1 MRFVLI
7 IAAFLCAA
15 ELCAYASIQQDVIE
29 RDTIGGGGGG
39 GGGGDLSST
48 DIDTFAELDAIVA
61 DEGLVNLNDA
71 QTLLNK
77 IIDGNSNTIRMLRD
91 ATDCTSY
98 TGAVDGQYCWEQDDN
113 VLYVCETADECDTP
127 GEWDAIASGSPLTVE
142 ESDANPTVSNVS
154 KVQFNAAHFTVTDEG
169 GGQVQVDSILSPL
182 ASALASNPTDCSANQ
197 YATTIAANG
206 NLTCTQVA
214 GSQVTN
220 TPAGNIAASTV
231 QAAIDELDSEK
242 LGTSGNAATASALAA
257 NPTDCSANQ
266 FANAI
271 TANGNLTCAA
281 LTDSDIPNTITID
294 AAAALA
300 SNPSDCSANQY
311 ATTIAANGS
320 LTCAQVSGSQVSNT
334 PAGNVSATTA
344 QAAIDELDTE
354 KPDKSRIKTLFV
366 FRPTMNEP
374 PVSNF
379 ATIDTRNSHPVLD
392 FDGSTNESAVFTFV
406 MPQAYSGGGVTVY
419 IHYAMTSATSGDIDW
434 DVSFERVGDQQQDID
449 SDSFASV
456 QSVDN
461 TVVPGT
467 SGLVDVVSVSFTNG
481 AQMDSCA
488 AGEVCRI
495 KITRD
500 AASDTDNTD
509 AELVAAE
516 LRES

>member
-39 GGGGDLSST
+39 GGGLSSS
-48 DIDTFAELDAIVA
+48 DIDTFAELDAIVT

-77 IIDGNSNTIRMLRD
+77 VIDGNSNTIRMLRA
-91 ATDCTSY
+91 ATDCTSFA
-98 TGAVDGQYCWEQDDN
+98 GAVDGQYCWEQDDN

-127 GEWDAIASGSPLTVE
+127 GEWNAVASAASLDDLTDVTIT
-142 ESDANPTVSNVS
+142 DPQDNDILRYDTGAWV
-154 KVQFNAAHFTVTDEG
+154 NAALGSLADLNALLG
-169 GGQVQVDSILSPL
+169 GISIPDTGTLNNDGICTWDAAGSEIDCATTNAPT

-206 NLTCTQVA
+206 NLTCAQVS

-220 TPAGNIAASTV
+220 TPAGNIAATTV
-231 QAAIDELDSEK
+231 
-242 LGTSGNAATASALAA
+242 
-257 NPTDCSANQ
+257 
-266 FANAI
+266 
-271 TANGNLTCAA
+271 
-281 LTDSDIPNTITID
+281 
-294 AAAALA
+294 
-300 SNPSDCSANQY
+300 
-311 ATTIAANGS
+311 
-320 LTCAQVSGSQVSNT
+320 
-334 PAGNVSATTA
+334 

-354 KPDKSRIKTLFV
+354 KPDRSKIKSLFV

-374 PVSNF
+374 PASNF

-434 DVSFERVGDQQQDID
+434 DVSFERVGDQQQDMD
-449 SDSFASV
+449 SDSFA
-456 QSVDN
+456 
-461 TVVPGT
+461 
-467 SGLVDVVSVSFTNG
+467 
-481 AQMDSCA
+481 
-488 AGEVCRI
+488 
-495 KITRD
+495 
-500 AASDTDNTD
+500 
-509 AELVAAE
+509 
-516 LRES
+516 

>member
-39 GGGGDLSST
+39 GGGLSSS
-48 DIDTFAELDAIVA
+48 DIDSFAELDAIVA

-77 IIDGNSNTIRMLRD
+77 VIDGNSNTIKMLRH

-127 GEWDAIASGSPLTVE
+127 GEWGAIASGGSLTVE
-142 ESDANPTVSNVS
+142 ESDANPTVGNVT
-154 KVQFNAAHFTVTDEG
+154 KVQFNAAHFAVTDET
-169 GGQVQVDSILSPL
+169 GGQAQVDAILSPL
-182 ASALASNPTDCSANQ
+182 AT
-197 YATTIAANG
+197 
-206 NLTCTQVA
+206 
-214 GSQVTN
+214 
-220 TPAGNIAASTV
+220 
-231 QAAIDELDSEK
+231 
-242 LGTSGNAATASALAA
+242 
-257 NPTDCSANQ
+257 
-266 FANAI
+266 
-271 TANGNLTCAA
+271 
-281 LTDSDIPNTITID
+281 
-294 AAAALA
+294 ALA

-311 ATTIAANGS
+311 ATTIAANGN
-320 LTCAQVSGSQVSNT
+320 LTCSQVAGTQVTNT
-334 PAGNVSATTA
+334 PAGNIAATTV

-354 KPDKSRIKTLFV
+354 KPDRSKIKSLFV

-374 PVSNF
+374 PASNF

-434 DVSFERVGDQQQDID
+434 DVSFERVGDQQQDMD
-449 SDSFASV
+449 SDSFAAA

-509 AELVAAE
+509 AELVGVE

>member
-39 GGGGDLSST
+39 GGGLSSS
-48 DIDTFAELDAIVA
+48 DIDSFAELDAIVA

-77 IIDGNSNTIRMLRD
+77 VIDGNSNTIKMLRH

-127 GEWDAIASGSPLTVE
+127 GEWGAIASGGSLTVE
-142 ESDANPTVSNVS
+142 ESDANPTVGNVT
-154 KVQFNAAHFTVTDEG
+154 KVQFNAAHFAVTDET
-169 GGQVQVDSILSPL
+169 GGQAQVDAILSPL
-182 ASALASNPTDCSANQ
+182 AT
-197 YATTIAANG
+197 
-206 NLTCTQVA
+206 
-214 GSQVTN
+214 
-220 TPAGNIAASTV
+220 
-231 QAAIDELDSEK
+231 
-242 LGTSGNAATASALAA
+242 
-257 NPTDCSANQ
+257 
-266 FANAI
+266 
-271 TANGNLTCAA
+271 
-281 LTDSDIPNTITID
+281 
-294 AAAALA
+294 ALA

-311 ATTIAANGS
+311 ATTIAANGN
-320 LTCAQVSGSQVSNT
+320 LTCSQVAGTQVTNT
-334 PAGNVSATTA
+334 PAGNIAATTV

-354 KPDKSRIKTLFV
+354 KPDRSKIKSLFV

-374 PVSNF
+374 PASNF

-434 DVSFERVGDQQQDID
+434 DVSFERVGDQQQDMD
-449 SDSFASV
+449 SDSFAAA

-467 SGLVDVVSVSFTNG
+467 SGNVDVVSVSFTNG

-509 AELVAAE
+509 AELVGVE

>member
-29 RDTIGGGGGG
+29 KDTIGGGGGG
-39 GGGGDLSST
+39 GGGLSSS
-48 DIDTFAELDAIVA
+48 DIDSFAELDAIVA

-77 IIDGNSNTIRMLRD
+77 VIDGNSNTIKMLRH

-127 GEWDAIASGSPLTVE
+127 GEWGAIASGGSLTVE
-142 ESDANPTVSNVS
+142 ESDANPTVGNVT
-154 KVQFNAAHFTVTDEG
+154 KVQFNAAHFAVTDET
-169 GGQVQVDSILSPL
+169 GGQAQVDAILSPL
-182 ASALASNPTDCSANQ
+182 AT
-197 YATTIAANG
+197 
-206 NLTCTQVA
+206 
-214 GSQVTN
+214 
-220 TPAGNIAASTV
+220 
-231 QAAIDELDSEK
+231 
-242 LGTSGNAATASALAA
+242 
-257 NPTDCSANQ
+257 
-266 FANAI
+266 
-271 TANGNLTCAA
+271 
-281 LTDSDIPNTITID
+281 
-294 AAAALA
+294 ALA

-311 ATTIAANGS
+311 ATTIAANGN
-320 LTCAQVSGSQVSNT
+320 LTCSQVAGTQVTNT
-334 PAGNVSATTA
+334 PAGNIAATTV

-354 KPDKSRIKTLFV
+354 KPDRSKIKSLFV

-374 PVSNF
+374 PASNF
-379 ATIDTRNSHPVLD
+379 ATIDTRNSHSVLD

-434 DVSFERVGDQQQDID
+434 DVSFERVGDQQQDMD
-449 SDSFASV
+449 SDSFAAA

-509 AELVAAE
+509 AELVGVE